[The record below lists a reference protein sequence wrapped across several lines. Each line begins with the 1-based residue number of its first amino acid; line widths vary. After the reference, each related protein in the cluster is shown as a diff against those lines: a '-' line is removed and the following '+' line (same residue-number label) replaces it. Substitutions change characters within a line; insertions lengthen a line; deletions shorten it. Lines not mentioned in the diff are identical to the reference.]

1 MRRWQCYPRKI
12 GDSKEGIMK
21 KTILLIG
28 VLVLLMA
35 GCSAKNKQ
43 KLVVGMELAYPPFE
57 TKDNQGQP
65 YGVSVDIAKEFGK
78 YLGREVEIQNINWT
92 GLIPALQTG
101 KVDMVISSMTITA
114 KRKES
119 VDFSNAYAK
128 AYLAFLVTKN
138 SDVSTAADLNDASKT
153 IAVKTGS
160 TGDTYVTANYPKA
173 TILRLDDES
182 AAMAEV
188 LNNRATAF
196 IYDQLTIYRNVLAN
210 ESKLKAVYIPNQQAE
225 EWCAAFKKGSDLS
238 EKFNAFLIKFKK
250 DGGFTQLTE
259 KHLKEE
265 KKTFD
270 TMGFTFFFD

>member
-1 MRRWQCYPRKI
+1 MR
-12 GDSKEGIMK
+12 
-21 KTILLIG
+21 KTIILLIT
-28 VLVLLMA
+28 LILLMA
-35 GCSAKNKQ
+35 GCSAGKNKQ
-43 KLVVGMELAYPPFE
+43 TLIVGMELAYPPFE
-57 TKDNQGQP
+57 TKDTQGKP
-65 YGVSVDIAKEFGK
+65 YGISVDIAKEFGK
-78 YLGREVEIQNINWT
+78 YLGRDVEIQNINWT
-92 GLIPALQTG
+92 GLIPALQTA

-114 KRKES
+114 KRQES

-128 AYLAFLVTKN
+128 AYLAFLVNKN
-138 SDVSTAADLNDASKT
+138 SEVTLATDLNDASKT

-188 LNNRATAF
+188 LNKRADAF

-210 ESKLKAVYIPNQQAE
+210 NTVLKAVYIPNQKAE
-225 EWCAAFKKGSDLS
+225 EWGAAFKKGSDLTK
-238 EKFNAFLIKFKK
+238 EFNAFLIKFKN
-250 DGGFTQLTE
+250 DGGFAQLTE

-270 TMGFTFFFD
+270 ELGFTFFFD